1 MDPEHFSTFM
11 NSEDFFS
18 QIRLKLAEKHI
29 FLIFAGNLK
38 KMHAATIKFLTQV
51 FANIFILVVQLD
63 SAIH

>member
-11 NSEDFFS
+11 NSEDFIS

-38 KMHAATIKFLTQV
+38 KMHAATKV
-51 FANIFILVVQLD
+51 FANIFILVVQVD